1 MLPECVSR
9 LEAAVSKHL
18 PEPKIQAGAVSGS
31 DFGRVASK
39 LTSQRMSGLD
49 EQAVELGFTL
59 VRTAASHMHE
69 LERIVHRPKGL
80 SFSGFRIMYMIW
92 LFEEIEARDLAR
104 LAGVSRQTTSTVLA
118 NLENSGLIRRER
130 TSNTDKRLVAVQ
142 MTEAGHREI
151 EHVFAEQNRLESEWF
166 SALSLG
172 ERHQLKTLL
181 DKVSIS
187 IADSA
192 KKRN

>member
-1 MLPECVSR
+1 
-9 LEAAVSKHL
+9 
-18 PEPKIQAGAVSGS
+18 
-31 DFGRVASK
+31 
-39 LTSQRMSGLD
+39 
-49 EQAVELGFTL
+49 
-59 VRTAASHMHE
+59 
-69 LERIVHRPKGL
+69 
-80 SFSGFRIMYMIW
+80 
-92 LFEEIEARDLAR
+92 
-104 LAGVSRQTTSTVLA
+104 LA